1 MIESHLAEFINT
13 NISEIP
19 LSSIFWGKVSEEI
32 EFDNV
37 PVINYIKVPSL
48 ASDTTPS
55 YLDNIQITVRAK
67 YIDTATEYTN
77 KLVELF
83 QLYVGMIGTYRVW
96 ITSVVVNGTIYEE
109 EDIVASS
116 ITIGVKYTEL

>member
-19 LSSIFWGKVSEEI
+19 LSSIFWGKISEEI
-32 EFDNV
+32 EFNNV

-48 ASDTTPS
+48 VSDTTPS

-67 YIDTATEYTN
+67 YIDTATEYAN

-96 ITSVVVNGTIYEE
+96 ITSIVVNGTIYEE